1 MTRIRLVLAAFA
13 VLLGLLTLS
22 GLASADSPPGAV
34 HVLTADG
41 DVNPVMDR
49 YIDRGIGKA
58 EDEQATAVVI
68 RLDTPGGL
76 LSSMDSIIERI
87 LASKVPVVV
96 YIWPSGGQAA
106 SAGTYITFAS
116 HIAAMAPST
125 VMGAATPIDASGNNL
140 DSDLRQK
147 LIENSVAK
155 IRGLAELRGRNADWA
170 EDAVRNGT
178 SAHSGDAIAL
188 NIAEYVEPDLPS
200 LLKDIDGQQVT
211 LQDGNK
217 VTIQSAE
224 APVTYNNMNWIE
236 KLLDIIA
243 DPNVTFLLLSI
254 GGLALVLEL
263 LHPGSTV
270 PGIVGGICLILAFFA
285 LTVLPF
291 NWTGVALILFAFL
304 LFGFEL
310 FTGHGILGAG
320 GAVSLVL
327 GGLMLTSGNPPGFQV
342 SDWLIFAIAAPIA
355 LLMLFGVANMVRSRR
370 LPVTMGKE
378 TIVGRIVVARSALR
392 PEGYVFM
399 DGANWA
405 AEAED
410 GDVDQGDRVVVT
422 EIRGLHLKVRKAK
435 PEGA

>member
-1 MTRIRLVLAAFA
+1 MTRIRLVLASFA
-13 VLLGLLTLS
+13 VLLALLTFS
-22 GLASADSPPGAV
+22 GIAGADSPPGAV
-34 HVLTADG
+34 HVLTVDG

-49 YIDRGIGKA
+49 YIDRGIGRA

-76 LSSMDSIIERI
+76 LSSMDNIIERI

-96 YIWPSGGQAA
+96 YVWPSGGQAA
-106 SAGTYITFAS
+106 SAGTYITFAA
-116 HIAAMAPST
+116 HVAAMAPST
-125 VMGAATPIDASGNNL
+125 VIGAATPIDSSGNNL

-188 NIAEYVEPDLPS
+188 NITDYVEPDLPT
-200 LLKDIDGQQVT
+200 LLKDINDRQVT
-211 LQDGNK
+211 LQDGNQ
-217 VTIQSAE
+217 VRIQSAE
-224 APVTYNNMNWIE
+224 APIAYNNMNWVE

-243 DPNVTFLLLSI
+243 NPNVTFILLSL
-254 GGLALVLEL
+254 GGLALFLEL
-263 LHPGSTV
+263 LHPGATV

-291 NWTGVALILFAFL
+291 NWTGVALILFAFV

-320 GAVSLVL
+320 GAVSLVI
-327 GGLMLTSGNPPGFQV
+327 GGLMLTSGNPSGFQV
-342 SDWLIFAIAAPIA
+342 SQWLIFAIAAPIA
-355 LLMLFGVANMVRSRR
+355 LLMLFGFANMVRSRR
-370 LPVTMGKE
+370 LPPRMGKE
-378 TIVGRIVVARSALR
+378 TIVGRVVVARSPLT
-392 PEGYVFM
+392 PNGFVFM
-399 DGANWA
+399 DGANWT

-410 GDVDQGDRVVVT
+410 GNVEQGDRVVVT
-422 EIRGLHLKVRKAK
+422 EIRGLRLKVRKAK